1 MKGDLYTMK
10 IICSKS
16 NLLQGINIVSRAVS
30 SHSTLNILECIL
42 IEVSPDEIKLTANDM
57 ELGIET
63 TIVGDIEEN
72 GRIALN
78 AKLFSEIIRKLPD
91 NNVTIETDEYNQ
103 AFITC
108 EKAKF
113 KIAGKSG
120 EDFPALPEVEK
131 DSFFTISQ
139 FALRNMIMQTIFS
152 ISDNDNNKMMT
163 GESLIVN
170 HNKLRIASLDG
181 HRISIRYV
189 DLKDTYNGEKKI
201 VIPGK
206 TLSDISKIVTGNVYD
221 EVNIFITDKHV
232 LFEFDRTRVV
242 SRLIEGDYFNI
253 DQMLTD
259 DYETKIEINKSELL
273 NCIDRATLLVRDSD
287 SKPIIL
293 NIEGNNMELD
303 ISSDIGSMREDIES
317 KKEGKDIRIGFNP
330 KFLMDVLKV
339 IDDETVSV
347 YFVNHKAPCFIK
359 NENKDYIYI
368 ILPVNISE

>member
-1 MKGDLYTMK
+1 MK

-30 SHSTLNILECIL
+30 SHSTLSILECIL

-63 TIVGDIEEN
+63 TIVGDIEDN

-78 AKLFSEIIRKLPD
+78 AKLFSEIVRKLPD

-103 AFITC
+103 ATITC

-113 KIAGKSG
+113 RIAGKSG

-131 DSFFTISQ
+131 DSCFTMSQ
-139 FALRNMIMQTIFS
+139 FALRNMITQTIFS

-170 HNKLRIASLDG
+170 NNKVRIASLDG

-189 DLKDTYNGEKKI
+189 ELKDTYNSESKI

-221 EVNIFITDKHV
+221 DVHIYITDKHV
-232 LFEFDRTRVV
+232 LFEFDRTKVV

-287 SKPIIL
+287 SRPIIIT
-293 NIEGNNMELD
+293 IEGSNVELD
-303 ISSDIGSMREDIES
+303 ISSDIGSMREDIET

-330 KFLMDVLKV
+330 KFLMDVLKA
-339 IDDETVSV
+339 IDDETVSI
-347 YFVNHKAPCFIK
+347 YFVNHKAPCFVK

>member
-1 MKGDLYTMK
+1 MK